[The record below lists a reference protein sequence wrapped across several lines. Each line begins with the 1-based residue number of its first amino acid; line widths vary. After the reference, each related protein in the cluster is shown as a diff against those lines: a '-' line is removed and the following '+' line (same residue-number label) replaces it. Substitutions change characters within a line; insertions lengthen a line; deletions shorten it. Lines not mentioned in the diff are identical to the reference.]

1 MATGDKP
8 RVVLGVSGGIAAYK
22 ACDVLRSLTE
32 TGHHVDVVP
41 TESALRFVGSATFE
55 ALSGNPVTDGVFSD
69 VPSVRHVRLGQQADL
84 VLVVP
89 ATADLMARMAHGNAD
104 DLLTATLLTAHCP
117 VAIAPAMHTEMWEHP
132 ATQANVATLRERG
145 VTVIGPAIGRL
156 TGKDTGPGRLAEPNE
171 IADLARLLIERPT
184 ALPADLA
191 GLNVVV
197 TAGGTRESLDPV
209 RFLTNRSSGKQ
220 GYAIARVAAARGA
233 NVTMIAANVDFPE
246 PAGAQVVRVSSAEQL
261 SDAVRREMGSA
272 DVIVMAAAVSDFRP
286 AAYSDSKIKKSDAKP
301 QAIELT
307 KNPDILV
314 GLVKSRAAGDIP
326 ADCTI
331 VGFAA
336 ETGDSQHT
344 VEEYGRA
351 KLARKGADVMVV
363 NSVGAGGAFEA
374 DTNSGWILD
383 ADDADEPIEHGS
395 KYALAAQLWDHIG
408 ARRAAR

>member
-22 ACDVLRSLTE
+22 SCDVLRSLTE

-117 VAIAPAMHTEMWEHP
+117 VAIAPAMHTEMWEHA
-132 ATQANVATLRERG
+132 ATRANVATLRERG

-171 IADLARLLIERPT
+171 IADLARLLIERPN
-184 ALPADLA
+184 ALPADLD

-246 PAGAQVVRVSSAEQL
+246 PAGAQVVRVSSADQL
-261 SDAVRREMGSA
+261 AEAVRREMGAA

-286 AAYSDSKIKKSDAKP
+286 AAYSEAKIKKSELEPD
-301 QAIELT
+301 AIELT

-314 GLVKSRAAGDIP
+314 GLVTSRAQGDIP

-336 ETGDSQHT
+336 ETGDKQHS

-351 KLARKGADVMVV
+351 KMARKGADMMVV
-363 NSVGAGGAFEA
+363 NSVGDGGAFES
-374 DTNSGWILD
+374 DHNSGWILD
-383 ADDADEPIEHGS
+383 AVGADEPIEHGS

-408 ARRAAR
+408 TRRSAR